1 MPSSSL
7 MLVLVC
13 ASAVQGFSP
22 TWVKPS
28 SSASSSSSYP
38 SVGRHVALAATTP
51 PQKFSGEGMP
61 DASKP
66 AGIAAMLEVTFVKSC
81 MQLASG
87 YVDTLKLFISAALAG
102 YEQGF
107 TIPALMLELGSVP
120 TQTAG
125 RPLSQE
131 EVDLRTVWLSLVY
144 LVAENVGYTDGK
156 ATGNSAADAAQV
168 GSSVPAEIRSQF
180 CTFVYDVVNARKGG
194 YTFEALK
201 LEDLMR
207 RSGEEAKPMTQVE
220 RAILS
225 QSMRICF
232 LTLTVMDETALAR
245 GDQPPKPNIPG
256 I

>member
-1 MPSSSL
+1 MP
-7 MLVLVC
+7 
-13 ASAVQGFSP
+13 A
-22 TWVKPS
+22 
-28 SSASSSSSYP
+28 
-38 SVGRHVALAATTP
+38 
-51 PQKFSGEGMP
+51 GMP
-61 DASKP
+61 DGTTT
-66 AGIAAMLEVTFVKSC
+66 AGIASMLEVTFVKSC

-87 YVDTLKLFISAALAG
+87 YVDTLKLFISAALSG

-107 TIPALMLELGSVP
+107 TIPALLLELSQVP

-125 RPLSQE
+125 RPLAQE
-131 EVDLRTVWLSLVY
+131 ELDLRTVWISLVY
-144 LVAENVGYTDGK
+144 LVAENVGHPSK
-156 ATGNSAADAAQV
+156 ASGMKAAQAV
-168 GSSVPAEIRSQF
+168 GSTVPPEIRSQF
-180 CTFVYDVVNARKGG
+180 CTFVYDVVNARRGG

-207 RSGEEAKPMTQVE
+207 RSGDEKAKPMTEVE
-220 RAILS
+220 RAVLS